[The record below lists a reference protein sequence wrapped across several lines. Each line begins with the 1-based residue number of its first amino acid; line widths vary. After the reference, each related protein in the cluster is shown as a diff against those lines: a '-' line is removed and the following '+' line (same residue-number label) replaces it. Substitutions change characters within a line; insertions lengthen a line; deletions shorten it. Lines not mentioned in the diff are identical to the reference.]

1 MIQNPGGLIMKS
13 RQNQRRRLIA
23 AMLATGVAPW
33 RSLLASDKLLPVT
46 PSDAEGPFYPVEFP
60 DDTDN
65 DLLRVFGEQGMSPGV
80 QAYVHGRVVDRHGV
94 PIDGARVE
102 IWQCDH
108 GGVYH
113 HPGDS
118 GDPDMRFQGF
128 GAMVTNREGGY
139 HFRALRPV
147 PYTGRTP
154 HIHYRVT
161 APGFER
167 LTTQLY
173 VAEDASQNERDTL
186 YKRHTPDEQRL
197 LTSSF
202 RAHDSGGVTAE
213 FNIVLG

>member
-1 MIQNPGGLIMKS
+1 MKS
-13 RQNQRRRLIA
+13 HQNQRRHLIA
-23 AMLATGVAPW
+23 AMLAAGVTPW
-33 RSLLASDKLLPVT
+33 RGLLANDKLLPLT

-65 DLLRVFGEQGMSPGV
+65 DLLRVFTGQGVSPGV
-80 QAYVHGRVVDRHGV
+80 PAYLHGSVVDRHGV

-102 IWQCDH
+102 IWQCDQ

-113 HPGDS
+113 HPGDD
-118 GDPDMRFQGF
+118 GDPDARFQGF
-128 GAMVTNREGGY
+128 GAMVTNREGAY

-173 VAEDASQNERDTL
+173 VAEDASQNERDML

-197 LTSSF
+197 LTSAF
-202 RAHDSGGVTAE
+202 RPHDSGGVTAE